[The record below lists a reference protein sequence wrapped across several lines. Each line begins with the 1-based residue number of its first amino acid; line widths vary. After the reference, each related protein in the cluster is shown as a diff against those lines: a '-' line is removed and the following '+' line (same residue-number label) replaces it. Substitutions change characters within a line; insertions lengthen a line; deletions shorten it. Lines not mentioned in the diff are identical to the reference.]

1 MVTKKRLAVIIT
13 VLMMVCIG
21 ASVGLFAEASA
32 ISQKHVIIWSLKGN
46 KLQYYK
52 AYSASEYLKQGDWD
66 NTIGAGKRKS
76 IKVSS
81 KAKYYLLKPTAS
93 NPNKIC
99 KVSKKKF
106 IKNLYETSKHKENGK
121 TWYWGTAC
129 KLTIKKGKVVKFVQ
143 EFQS

>member
-1 MVTKKRLAVIIT
+1 MKKRIT
-13 VLMMVCIG
+13 TLLCIAALLLTCVG
-21 ASVGLFAEASA
+21 VGIGQSAEVSAASE
-32 ISQKHVIIWSLKGN
+32 KRVIIWSLKGN
-46 KLQYYK
+46 TLQYYK
-52 AYSASEYLKQGDWD
+52 ACSASEYLKQGDWE

-81 KAKYYLLKPTAS
+81 NAKYYVLKVTAS
-93 NPNKIC
+93 GDKLV

-106 IKNLYETSKHKENGK
+106 IKNLYDTSKHRENGK

-129 KLTIKKGKVVKFVQ
+129 KLTIKNGKVVKFAQ